1 MGNLSDVQ
9 MLGLVFACIFGAAL
23 LGFALQRFL
32 GEQYLSAETQ
42 DVVKVT
48 AGIVGSMAALVL
60 GLLVASMQG
69 AFNAKAADVRSVV
82 INAALL
88 NRSLAAYSSDLATER
103 KQLAAFV
110 TGLKQRLWD
119 EDQAADPMARMDD
132 LRRNLRSL
140 SPQSDPDKILQARYI
155 ALSDTL
161 IYTASEL
168 VEAGNTSLPV
178 PLIVVVVIWLSAIF
192 LGFSLF
198 APLNAA
204 TVSSVAVG
212 SAAVSMAIF
221 LIVEMDGPFNGM
233 IQISQG
239 GLDHALTQIA
249 SPLRNALAD
258 PSSVAAH

>member
-9 MLGLVFACIFGAAL
+9 IMGLVFACIFGAAL
-23 LGFALQRFL
+23 LGFAIRRFL
-32 GEQYLSAETQ
+32 REQYLSAETQ
-42 DVVKVT
+42 DVVKLT

-69 AFNAKAADVRSVV
+69 AFNAKAADVRSVA

-88 NRSLAAYSSDLATER
+88 NRSLAGYSSDLGTER
-103 KQLAAFV
+103 KQLAVFV
-110 TGLKQRLWD
+110 TELKQRLWA

-155 ALSDTL
+155 TLSDTL
-161 IYTASEL
+161 IYTAGEL

-178 PLIVVVVIWLSAIF
+178 PLVVVVVIWLSAIF
-192 LGFSLF
+192 VGFSLF

-204 TVSSVAVG
+204 TVSSIAVG
-212 SAAVSMAIF
+212 AAAVSMAIF
-221 LIVEMDGPFNGM
+221 LIVEMDGPFNGL
-233 IQISQG
+233 IQISQD
-239 GLDHALTQIA
+239 GLNHALTQIE
-249 SPLRNALAD
+249 SPIRNALVD
-258 PSSVAAH
+258 PPPFAAN